1 MRIFKFGGASVKDAE
16 GIRNVYN
23 VLQTVG
29 FEDVLL
35 VISAMGKTTNALEV
49 VIKNYFDKSPELQ
62 SSIQE
67 VKKYHNQIL
76 LDLFEDDKNLVFKE
90 VNTLFV
96 ELDHFISQNKS
107 PNYNFVYD
115 QIVSFGELISTTI
128 ISNYM
133 GHMGIKTQW
142 NDVRNLIKTDT
153 NYRDA
158 NVDWETTQK
167 LISKNVKK
175 KILTVTQ
182 GFLGSD
188 ENNFTTTLG
197 REGSDYTAAIFA
209 YCLNAESVTIWKD
222 VPGVMNADPRYFENA
237 RLLNQ
242 ISYREA
248 IELAFY
254 GATVIHPK
262 TLQPLQKKEIPLFV
276 KSFINPTLPGTSVS
290 KGADLE
296 PHLPCFILK
305 KNQLLLSL
313 SSIDFSFIMEENISE
328 IFALLHQYKM
338 KVSLI
343 QNSAISFSVCID
355 DKFGNFTALKSILS
369 KKFKISYNENVS
381 LYTIRHFDEKASQ
394 IVEKN
399 KVVLLK
405 QVSRETMQII
415 TKEEKHAIAIHEAGH
430 ATVSWM
436 LQHAAPLVKVTIVP
450 RGQSLGAAWYLPEE
464 RQIVRTEQMLDEMC
478 ATMGGRAA
486 EKVVF
491 NKISTGALSDL
502 EKVTKQARA
511 MVTVYGLND
520 KIGNITYYD
529 SSGQSD
535 YNFSKP
541 YSDDTAKIIDT
552 EISGLIEEQYQR
564 AITILT
570 ENRIKLEA
578 LAGILIEKEVI
589 FKDDLETI
597 FGKRPFDIVE
607 EEPKTISEIIA
618 ETDSEIATE

>member
-1 MRIFKFGGASVKDAE
+1 
-16 GIRNVYN
+16 
-23 VLQTVG
+23 
-29 FEDVLL
+29 
-35 VISAMGKTTNALEV
+35 MGKTTNALEV
-49 VIKNYFDKSPELQ
+49 VLNNYFDKSPELQ

-76 LDLFEDDKNLVFKE
+76 LDLFEDDKNAVFKD
-90 VNTLFV
+90 VNSLFA
-96 ELDHFISQNKS
+96 ELDHFVSQNKS

-128 ISNYM
+128 ISHYM
-133 GHMGIKTQW
+133 GFTGIKTQW
-142 NDVRNLIKTDT
+142 IDVRTLIKTDA

-158 NVDWETTQK
+158 NVNWDTTQK
-167 LISKNVKK
+167 LISKTVKK
-175 KILTVTQ
+175 KILNVTQ

-237 RLLNQ
+237 KLLNQ

-290 KGADLE
+290 KGADLD

-328 IFALLHQYKM
+328 IFSLLHDYKM

-355 DKFGNFTALKSILS
+355 DKFGNFNSLKSILS

-381 LYTIRHFDEKASQ
+381 LFTIRHFDEKAAQ

-415 TKEEKHAIAIHEAGH
+415 TKEE
-430 ATVSWM
+430 
-436 LQHAAPLVKVTIVP
+436 
-450 RGQSLGAAWYLPEE
+450 
-464 RQIVRTEQMLDEMC
+464 
-478 ATMGGRAA
+478 
-486 EKVVF
+486 
-491 NKISTGALSDL
+491 N
-502 EKVTKQARA
+502 
-511 MVTVYGLND
+511 
-520 KIGNITYYD
+520 
-529 SSGQSD
+529 
-535 YNFSKP
+535 
-541 YSDDTAKIIDT
+541 
-552 EISGLIEEQYQR
+552 
-564 AITILT
+564 
-570 ENRIKLEA
+570 
-578 LAGILIEKEVI
+578 
-589 FKDDLETI
+589 
-597 FGKRPFDIVE
+597 
-607 EEPKTISEIIA
+607 
-618 ETDSEIATE
+618 